1 MQCCWQFISVT
12 KLLHLFAS
20 DLNTNP
26 TVEVLYKTNAIIGEA
41 PFFDEEQNQLL
52 WVDINGRTV
61 NFLNVE
67 SGENR

>member
-1 MQCCWQFISVT
+1 MQCSWRFISVT

-26 TVEVLYKTNAIIGEA
+26 TVEVLYKTNAIVGEG